1 MEIVI
6 SNAPFNR
13 AAALSLR
20 QAIFVTERGIPR
32 EVEFDDRD
40 TPDRLYV
47 TAYQNSATPVGTLR
61 LEPLAD
67 HQIRFGRVCTSR
79 RLRGQ
84 GVGTQVLTAAEN
96 WARNQGYLIG
106 IIHGEVTAQGFYE
119 HCGYRVTAGPFPED
133 GAPVVVLQKTLK

>member
-6 SNAPFNR
+6 SSAPFNR

-32 EVEFDDRD
+32 DIEFDDRD

-47 TAYQNSATPVGTLR
+47 TAYQTPDTPIGTLR

-67 HQIRFGRVCTSR
+67 HQMRFGRICTSR
-79 RLRGQ
+79 ILRGQ
-84 GVGTQVLTAAEN
+84 GVGTQVLGAAEK
-96 WARNQGYLIG
+96 WAREHGYLTG
-106 IIHGEVTAQGFYE
+106 IVHGE
-119 HCGYRVTAGPFPED
+119 VTAGPFPED
-133 GAPVVVLQKTLK
+133 GAPVVVLQKSLD